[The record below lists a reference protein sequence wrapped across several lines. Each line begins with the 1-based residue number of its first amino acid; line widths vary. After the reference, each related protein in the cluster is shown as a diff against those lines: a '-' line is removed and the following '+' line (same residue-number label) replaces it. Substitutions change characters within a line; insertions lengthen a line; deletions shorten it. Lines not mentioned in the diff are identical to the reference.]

1 MLACA
6 CAHHTLHVTGDMQ
19 YLIVEMSPAAW
30 GTAVQ
35 ALGPQ
40 RPLLG
45 GLRCRLQ
52 NHTAVQSA
60 SAASTPRPGAGPQP
74 CLAASW
80 RPPRSAAWLG
90 SCEAQRQQVPWAAA
104 GWWLVAA
111 SCPQAFCLV
120 ACRQAAAGA

>member
-6 CAHHTLHVTGDMQ
+6 CAHHALHVTSDMQ
-19 YLIVEMSPAAW
+19 FWLSIVEMSPAAW

-35 ALGPQ
+35 ALRPQ

-60 SAASTPRPGAGPQP
+60 AVASAPRPGAGPQP
-74 CLAASW
+74 WLAAS
-80 RPPRSAAWLG
+80 
-90 SCEAQRQQVPWAAA
+90 
-104 GWWLVAA
+104 
-111 SCPQAFCLV
+111 
-120 ACRQAAAGA
+120 